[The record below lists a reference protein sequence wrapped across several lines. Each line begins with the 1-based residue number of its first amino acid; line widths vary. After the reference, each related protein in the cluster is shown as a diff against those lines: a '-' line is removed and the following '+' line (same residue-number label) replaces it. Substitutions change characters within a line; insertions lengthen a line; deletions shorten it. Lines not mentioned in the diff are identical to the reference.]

1 MSTQDKTSG
10 DHINA
15 MTISRELGSLGLEI
29 ARAVSEQLGFR
40 LVWREYINKAASRS
54 GAPEAALEAMD
65 ELGLLGVSTSLKS
78 RRLYHKAVQQVI
90 EELAKE
96 GNVIIIGRAG
106 QVILRDARNVMH
118 VRITAP
124 IETRIARVARF
135 YHINQECAQA
145 QVEASDRFR
154 RDYLRRHYKSRWDD
168 PHLYDIVLNT
178 QHLSVDEAAQ
188 IICLLCSMPLKT
200 QAVSFPS

>member
-1 MSTQDKTSG
+1 MSAHDTR
-10 DHINA
+10 INVI
-15 MTISRELGSLGLEI
+15 TISRELGSLGLEI

-40 LVWREYINKAASRS
+40 LVWREYINQAASRA
-54 GAPEAALEAMD
+54 GAPETALEAMD

-78 RRLYHKAVQQVI
+78 RRAYQKAVHQVI

-96 GNVIIIGRAG
+96 GNVIIVGRAG
-106 QVILRDARNVMH
+106 QAILRGYRNVLH

-124 IETRIARVARF
+124 LQTRIGRVAHF
-135 YHINQECAQA
+135 YQINPDCAQA

-154 RDYLRRHYKSRWDD
+154 RDYLRRNYKSRWDN

-178 QHLSVDEAAQ
+178 EHLSVAEATQ
-188 IICLLCSMPLKT
+188 IICLACTIPLKP
-200 QAVSFPS
+200 QADSVPS